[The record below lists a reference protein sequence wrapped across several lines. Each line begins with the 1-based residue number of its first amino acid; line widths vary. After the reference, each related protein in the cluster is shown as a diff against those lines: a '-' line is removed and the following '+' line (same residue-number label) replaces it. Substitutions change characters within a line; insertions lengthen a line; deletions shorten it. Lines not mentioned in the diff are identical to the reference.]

1 MTDLAFDRDHLW
13 HPYAS
18 ASTPGPVHLVTGAR
32 GVRLTLDDGRQ
43 MIDAM
48 SSWWCAIHG
57 YGQPAIVQAI
67 SNQAQTMAHV
77 MFGGLTHAPAI
88 RLGQQLLAITPP
100 GLPRIFYCD
109 SGSVS
114 VEVALKLAVQYQVA
128 QGRPGKM
135 HFATPRGGY
144 HGDTWKAMSVCDPVT
159 GMHQIFAG
167 ALSPQYF
174 CAQPPLRYGAEWVE
188 DEAQNGLGDL
198 RRLLAAHHAQIAGL
212 ILEPVVQGAG
222 GMHFYH
228 PTYLTRARALCDAFD
243 VLLIFDEIATGF
255 GRTGRM
261 FATEMTGVRPD
272 ILCLGKALS
281 GGAMSF
287 AATLTTDAIAL
298 AISAAAPGVFM
309 HGPTFMANPLA
320 CAAASA
326 SLSLLDTTPWQ
337 SRVAA
342 IEAQLQ
348 TELRPARSLSGVAD
362 VRVLGAIGV
371 IEMDH
376 EVSAAQAHPLCK
388 GLGVW
393 LRPFGRNIYCMPPFI
408 TGADDLS
415 QISHAMF
422 ELAKVL

>member
-1 MTDLAFDRDHLW
+1 MTDLGFDRDHLW

-18 ASTPGPVHLVTGAR
+18 ASNPGPVHLVTAAK
-32 GVRLTLDDGRQ
+32 GVRLTLEDGSQ

-57 YGQPAIVQAI
+57 YGHPAIVAAI
-67 SNQAQTMAHV
+67 CDQAQRMAHV

-100 GLPRIFYCD
+100 AVSRIFYCD

-128 QGRPGKM
+128 QGRPQKVR
-135 HFATPRGGY
+135 FVTPRGGY

-167 ALSPQYF
+167 ALGPQYF
-174 CAQPPLRYGAEWVE
+174 CAQPPVRYGDPWIE
-188 DEAQNGLGDL
+188 DEARNGLGDL
-198 RRLLAAHHAQIAGL
+198 RRLVEQHHSRIAGL

-222 GMHFYH
+222 GMYFYH
-228 PTYLTRARALCDAFD
+228 PTYLTRARALCDAYD
-243 VLLIFDEIATGF
+243 MLLIFDEIATGF

-261 FATEMTGVRPD
+261 FATEMTAVQPD
-272 ILCLGKALS
+272 ILCLGKALT
-281 GGAMSF
+281 GGALSF
-287 AATLTTDAIAL
+287 AATLATEAVAL
-298 AISAAAPGVFM
+298 GISAGRPGVFM

-326 SLSLLDTTPWQ
+326 SLTLLETSPWQ
-337 SRVAA
+337 ARVAA
-342 IEAQLQ
+342 IAAQLAI
-348 TELRPARSLSGVAD
+348 ELQPARSLPGVAD
-362 VRVLGAIGV
+362 VRVLGTIGV

-388 GLGVW
+388 DLGVW
-393 LRPFGRNIYCMPPFI
+393 LRPFGRNIYCMPPFV

-415 QISHAMF
+415 RITHAM
-422 ELAKVL
+422 LALARVL